1 MSLVDRVIRRT
12 YGRRRFQWL
21 YRRLHNVALTGL
33 NYGYENPALNGE
45 YALLDRMANTWNKR
59 PVVVFD
65 VGAFHGTWSAAVLDR
80 ASSATVYAFEP
91 VPSSFAQLAANLEGR
106 VNLNNCALGTTAG
119 TAEIFAPSAVP
130 ELASL
135 HHRDLSNFSLAADSL
150 GSVPVRTIDDF
161 CAEREITHI
170 DLLKLDTEGYERSV
184 VAGARRLLET
194 RAIDAIQF
202 EFGGANIDAKVFLR
216 DIIGVLAPEF
226 EVFRLLRDGLEPV
239 RMDEREEIFT
249 YVNFVA
255 LRRGAV

>member
-1 MSLVDRVIRRT
+1 
-12 YGRRRFQWL
+12 
-21 YRRLHNVALTGL
+21 
-33 NYGYENPALNGE
+33 
-45 YALLDRMANTWNKR
+45 
-59 PVVVFD
+59 
-65 VGAFHGTWSAAVLDR
+65 
-80 ASSATVYAFEP
+80 
-91 VPSSFAQLAANLEGR
+91 
-106 VNLNNCALGTTAG
+106 
-119 TAEIFAPSAVP
+119 
-130 ELASL
+130 
-135 HHRDLSNFSLAADSL
+135 
-150 GSVPVRTIDDF
+150 
-161 CAEREITHI
+161 
-170 DLLKLDTEGYERSV
+170 